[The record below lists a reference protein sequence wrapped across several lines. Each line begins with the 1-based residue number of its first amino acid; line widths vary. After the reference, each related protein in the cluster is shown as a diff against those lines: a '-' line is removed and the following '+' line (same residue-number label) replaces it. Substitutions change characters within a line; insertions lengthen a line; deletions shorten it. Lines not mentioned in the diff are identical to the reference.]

1 MSGRVTNSLSKE
13 RINQLL
19 VAARSAPK
27 EEAADVEATDY
38 NWHEPHYFNNVQLTK
53 LDDFLKRVAL
63 ALAKRFSGFCR
74 SEFDVTIASTT
85 QHFAGEFL
93 KPHTDGKSRDY
104 YLAFGADPKQPCGVL
119 GIPEE
124 TAVIWARQLLG
135 DAESTKG
142 SGKSLSQLEE
152 SLLLDLTSALVEAL
166 CAAYSVGD
174 MYPAESMI
182 QGLWPLDLNSV
193 EELCKVSFSVRKTGS
208 EDGSE
213 AYFVMLSGTLEPAVG
228 KSEEN
233 PDRFSANDTS
243 KAILNH
249 LQAAPVTVTIRLAST
264 SLTFEQVMS
273 LRTDDVLLL
282 DRRVDEL
289 VELIVDGR
297 TMYYGW
303 LAKSGDK
310 YAVAI
315 APAPATDG
323 TEI

>member
-27 EEAADVEATDY
+27 EEAADVEAADY
-38 NWHEPHYFNNVQLTK
+38 NWHEPHYFSNVQLAK
-53 LDDFLKRVAL
+53 LDDFVKRVAL
-63 ALAKRFSGFCR
+63 ALAKRFAGFCR
-74 SEFDVTIASTT
+74 SEFDVSIASIT
-85 QHFAGEFL
+85 QHFADEFL
-93 KPHTDGKSRDY
+93 KPRPDGESRDY
-104 YLAFGADPKQPCGVL
+104 YLAFGADPKQPCCVL

-135 DAESTKG
+135 DAESAKG
-142 SGKSLSQLEE
+142 SGKSFSQLEE

-166 CAAYSVGD
+166 CATYAVAD
-174 MYPAESMI
+174 MRPAESMI
-182 QGLWPLDLNSV
+182 QGLWPLELNSV

-208 EDGSE
+208 EDSSE
-213 AYFVMLSGTLEPAVG
+213 AYFVMVSRTLEPVVG
-228 KSEEN
+228 KNAGN
-233 PDRFSANDTS
+233 PDQFSANDIS

-249 LQAAPVTVTIRLAST
+249 LQVVPVTVMIQLAST
-264 SLTFEQVMS
+264 SLTFEQIMS

-282 DRRVDEL
+282 DRRVDEP

-303 LAKSGDK
+303 PAKSGDK

-315 APAPATDG
+315 APAPAADG
-323 TEI
+323 NEI